1 MQKSEFFNR
10 HPMVMQ
16 TITRVV
22 SFISFYQ
29 IFVESAAVKEL
40 LVDLTELTANLP
52 TIFGSKLDKLGYL
65 TERLSKL
72 KLLWDKVQLLDSGDS
87 FYHPVFKILQNDIK
101 IIELKNDEMFSLIK
115 GLGSL
120 VPLNK
125 LRQES
130 LLEEEDENN
139 TEPSDF
145 RTIVEEFQSEYN
157 ISDILS

>member
-1 MQKSEFFNR
+1 MIR
-10 HPMVMQ
+10 
-16 TITRVV
+16 
-22 SFISFYQ
+22 
-29 IFVESAAVKEL
+29 
-40 LVDLTELTANLP
+40 
-52 TIFGSKLDKLGYL
+52 
-65 TERLSKL
+65 
-72 KLLWDKVQLLDSGDS
+72 